1 MQHPSYYAEGRAE
14 GQGHA
19 PAYNWASAP
28 PYGEVAAPGNA
39 PYYHPPGDYPA
50 ADLANS
56 NYGYNPAPAPAPAP
70 AYPNSF
76 SQYQLSTPSAT
87 ATAAAPPPPPQFASQ
102 PQSSNYGYTN
112 PSALF
117 YTSPSL
123 PNPIPNPSP
132 SPNPNGLSYAQPPE
146 SRGYPFEYPQG
157 FYDTTPPSNNSFEV
171 DDGGFGGEVYAYDGG
186 RMEPYGARGTGSSL
200 ETYGARGTGSSNE
213 PYGARG
219 TGSSMAFD
227 DYGNLTKITKAIPKT
242 EAHDE
247 GNGVQKFRVK
257 ILPDSSSASGSAS
270 HASMDVLCQ
279 IGLDGLRMLDPNTFK
294 TLRIYPLDTITRWE
308 VTDPSV
314 YTFWAKSSVDIEPRR
329 IRLQSNRYTTSTIL
343 DTVAAA
349 CVQIR
354 EMAEDK
360 SNSHTDTNISSEQLM
375 ERKKASIADWM
386 ILKKPAEEKQHW
398 VPDEAVT
405 KCTACGTDFG
415 AFCRRHHCRN
425 CGDIFCDKCTQGR
438 VALTADKDAQP
449 VRVCDRCLAE
459 VTQRLAGTKE
469 KSHKD
474 TTQRTHDDLA
484 KRLLEEMGR
493 NRKANTESGG
503 SSGPSSIWSSH
514 TNSEGSTKRTKE
526 VACPTCTVHLQV
538 RVPSSGTETVECGV
552 CQHPF
557 LVSAR

>member
-1 MQHPSYYAEGRAE
+1 MQHSRYYPE
-14 GQGHA
+14 GQAEAQA
-19 PAYNWASAP
+19 PAPSSPLSYNWASAP
-28 PYGEVAAPGNA
+28 PYGEVAAQANTHA
-39 PYYHPPGDYPA
+39 QYYPPGDFQA
-50 ADLANS
+50 ADPS
-56 NYGYNPAPAPAPAP
+56 NYGYNPAAG
-70 AYPNSF
+70 YPNSF
-76 SQYQLSTPSAT
+76 SQYPLSTPT
-87 ATAAAPPPPPQFASQ
+87 ATAAAAPPQFASQ
-102 PQSSNYGYTN
+102 PQSTTVPSNYGYTN
-112 PSALF
+112 PPALF

-123 PNPIPNPSP
+123 PNPIPNPN
-132 SPNPNGLSYAQPPE
+132 PNPNALYAQPPE
-146 SRGYPFEYPQG
+146 SRGYSFEYPQG
-157 FYDTTPPSNNSFEV
+157 FYETTPTSNNSFEV

-186 RMEPYGARGTGSSL
+186 RMEPYGARGTGSSM
-200 ETYGARGTGSSNE
+200 E

-219 TGSSMAFD
+219 TGSSMEPYGARGTGSSTAFD
-227 DYGNLTKITKAIPKT
+227 DYGNLTKITKAVPKT
-242 EAHDE
+242 ESHDE

-257 ILPDSSSASGSAS
+257 ILPDSSSASASAS

-279 IGLDGLRMLDPNTFK
+279 IGLDGLRMLDPSTFK

-360 SNSHTDTNISSEQLM
+360 SNSHADTNKSSEQLM

-386 ILKKPAEEKQHW
+386 ILRKPAEEKQHW
-398 VPDEAVT
+398 VPDEAVM

-493 NRKANTESGG
+493 NRKVNTESGG
-503 SSGPSSIWSSH
+503 SSGPSSLWSSQS
-514 TNSEGSTKRTKE
+514 NSEGSTKRTRE